1 MQPVCRLK
9 ISVRRLC
16 VFCNRCL
23 PLRFENLL
31 KNRQFASLRRNE
43 MKKLS
48 FEFIKKAD
56 FLLVFLLSILGIV
69 FLIGL
74 ALNEFMAYRR
84 SRKTPQIT
92 VVEDDDAGKIK
103 EYVEFSAKN
112 DDFYIF
118 AVKSSA
124 IKAED
129 IYIPESKSF
138 SGLGF
143 SNAVG
148 KSGDSD
154 GITNFIFVKSDGQ
167 DELKL
172 FPSNV
177 FIYKYEFSR
186 DSEELYAYSHECNI
200 YAVIKGDTNNDKV
213 LSSEDDISLYVSD
226 YNGKNLKEISPSIMS
241 VLLIDKNELLFTEY
255 AEEKLSYF
263 VYDCAKHTKTLL
275 KTAVQEMNHKE
286 IRLY

>member
-1 MQPVCRLK
+1 
-9 ISVRRLC
+9 
-16 VFCNRCL
+16 
-23 PLRFENLL
+23 
-31 KNRQFASLRRNE
+31 
-43 MKKLS
+43 
-48 FEFIKKAD
+48 
-56 FLLVFLLSILGIV
+56 
-69 FLIGL
+69 
-74 ALNEFMAYRR
+74 
-84 SRKTPQIT
+84 
-92 VVEDDDAGKIK
+92 
-103 EYVEFSAKN
+103 
-112 DDFYIF
+112 
-118 AVKSSA
+118 
-124 IKAED
+124 D

-167 DELKL
+167 EELKL

-286 IRLY
+286 IRFY